1 MRCPLGSLE
10 LYECRRRA
18 MKTVVVLAMHGAP
31 PNDFPKRETA
41 ELFSLHAR
49 LEAGHVAGPERD
61 GLERRFAELDAKMR
75 AWPRTAQNDPF
86 WAGSQELAEHLE
98 RASGYEVI
106 AGYNEFCAP
115 TLDDALDQAATQGDR
130 VIVVTPMMTRGGE
143 HSEVEIPATIQ
154 RARERHPEAEII
166 YAWPLDVASVA
177 QFLAAQVAR
186 LVPTIADEPSAGN
199 LPRPEPEPVGPPR
212 YTSELKRVTLYTDGA
227 CIGNPG
233 PGGYGVVLLH
243 EGQRKELSGGF
254 RLTTNN
260 RMEIMAAI
268 VGLRALK
275 ERCSVTLYSDSRY
288 LVESMTQGWA
298 RQWRANHWRRGKRG
312 KALNSDLWEQLL
324 DLCDQHEVKFV
335 WVEGH
340 AGHREN
346 ERCDQLSM
354 QAAQRKDLPA
364 DSVYEEGDQ
373 SLAPTL
379 FD

>member
-1 MRCPLGSLE
+1 
-10 LYECRRRA
+10 

-41 ELFSLHAR
+41 ELLGLHAR
-49 LEAGHVAGPERD
+49 LEAAHAAGPERD
-61 GLERRFAELDAKMR
+61 APERRFAELDAKIR

-86 WAGSQELAEHLE
+86 WAGSQELAEHLGT
-98 RASGYEVI
+98 ASGCKVI
-106 AGYNEFCAP
+106 VGYNEFCAP
-115 TLDDALDQAATQGDR
+115 TLDDALDQAAAHGNR

-143 HSEVEIPATIQ
+143 HSEVEIPATVQ
-154 RARERHPEAEII
+154 RARERHPEIEII
-166 YAWPLDVASVA
+166 YAWPLDVAAIA

-186 LVPTIADEPSAGN
+186 LVPTTADELSAGDR
-199 LPRPEPEPVGPPR
+199 LLLEPESAVALQH
-212 YTSELKRVTLYTDGA
+212 TNELKHVTLYTDGA

-233 PGGYGVVLLH
+233 PGGYGVVLLY

-268 VGLRALK
+268 VGLQTLK
-275 ERCSVTLYSDSRY
+275 SRCAVTLYSDSRY

-298 RQWRANHWRRGKRG
+298 KQWQANHWRRGKRG
-312 KALNSDLWEQLL
+312 KALNSDVWEQLL
-324 DLCDQHEVKFV
+324 DLCDQHEVEFV
-335 WVEGH
+335 WVQGH

-354 QAAQRKDLPA
+354 QAAQRKDLPTDTA
-364 DSVYEEGDQ
+364 YEENG
-373 SLAPTL
+373 SRNAPTL

>member
-1 MRCPLGSLE
+1 
-10 LYECRRRA
+10 
-18 MKTVVVLAMHGAP
+18 MKTIVVLAMHGAP
-31 PNDFPKRETA
+31 PNDFPQRETA
-41 ELFSLHAR
+41 ELFGLHAR

-61 GLERRFAELDAKMR
+61 ALERRYTELDARMR

-86 WAGSQELAEHLE
+86 WAGSQELAEHL
-98 RASGYEVI
+98 RKAAGYEVI
-106 AGYNEFCAP
+106 VGYNEFCAP
-115 TLDDALDQAATQGDR
+115 TLDDALDQAAAQGNR

-143 HSEVEIPATIQ
+143 HSEVEIPATVQ
-154 RARERHPEAEII
+154 RARERHLEIEII
-166 YAWPLDVASVA
+166 YAWPLDVAAIA
-177 QFLAAQVAR
+177 QFLAAQMTR
-186 LVPTIADEPSAGN
+186 LIPTSADEPSAGN
-199 LPRPEPEPVGPPR
+199 RLQLEPKPAV
-212 YTSELKRVTLYTDGA
+212 TQSNTDELKQVTLYTDGA

-260 RMEIMAAI
+260 RMELIAAI

-298 RQWRANHWRRGKRG
+298 KQWRANHWRRGKRG
-312 KALNSDLWEQLL
+312 KALNPDLWEQLL
-324 DLCDQHEVKFV
+324 DLCDQHEVEFV
-335 WVEGH
+335 WVQGH

-354 QAAQRKDLPA
+354 QAAQRRDLPA
-364 DSVYEEGDQ
+364 DGVYEEGDQ
-373 SLAPTL
+373 SLVPTL

>member
-1 MRCPLGSLE
+1 
-10 LYECRRRA
+10 
-18 MKTVVVLAMHGAP
+18 MKTVIVLAMHGAP
-31 PNDFPKRETA
+31 PNDFSSRETA
-41 ELFSLHAR
+41 ELFGLHAR

-61 GLERRFAELDAKMR
+61 ALERRFAELDAKIR

-86 WAGSQELAEHLE
+86 WAGSQELAEHLGQ
-98 RASGYEVI
+98 ASGCEVI
-106 AGYNEFCAP
+106 VGYNEFCAP
-115 TLDDALDQAATQGDR
+115 RLDDALDQAAAYGNR

-154 RARERHPEAEII
+154 RARERHPEIKI
-166 YAWPLDVASVA
+166 VYAWPLDVATIA
-177 QFLAAQVAR
+177 QFLAAQVA
-186 LVPTIADEPSAGN
+186 LFVPPISDEPSAGN
-199 LPRPEPEPVGPPR
+199 RPQLEPEPAVALRHTNEP
-212 YTSELKRVTLYTDGA
+212 KQVTLFTDGA

-268 VGLRALK
+268 VGLGALK
-275 ERCSVTLYSDSRY
+275 ERCSATLYSDSRY

-298 RQWRANHWRRGKRG
+298 KQWRANHWRRGKRG
-312 KALNSDLWEQLL
+312 KALNPDLWEQLL
-324 DLCDQHEVKFV
+324 DLCDQHKVEFV
-335 WVEGH
+335 WVQGH

-364 DSVYEEGDQ
+364 DHVYEEGEQ
-373 SLAPTL
+373 SLTPTL

>member
-1 MRCPLGSLE
+1 
-10 LYECRRRA
+10 
-18 MKTVVVLAMHGAP
+18 MKTVIVLAMHGAP
-31 PNDFPKRETA
+31 PNDFPARETA
-41 ELFSLHAR
+41 ELFGLHAR
-49 LEAGHVAGPERD
+49 LEAGHVAESEREA
-61 GLERRFAELDAKMR
+61 LEWRFAELDAEMR

-86 WAGSQELAEHLE
+86 WEGSQELAAHLE
-98 RASGYEVI
+98 KASGYEVI

-115 TLDDALDQAATQGDR
+115 RLDDALDQAAAHGDR
-130 VIVVTPMMTRGGE
+130 VIVVTPMVTRGGE
-143 HSEVEIPATIQ
+143 HSEIEIPATIQ
-154 RARERHPEAEII
+154 RARERHPEIEIL
-166 YAWPLDVASVA
+166 YAWPLDVAAIA
-177 QFLAAQVAR
+177 QFLAAQVAQ
-186 LVPTIADEPSAGN
+186 LVPTTEGPSAGD
-199 LPRPEPEPVGPPR
+199 LPQPEPEPAVTQTNTGEP
-212 YTSELKRVTLYTDGA
+212 KRVTLYTDGA

-243 EGQRKELSGGF
+243 QGQRKELSAGF

-298 RQWRANHWRRGKRG
+298 KQWRANHWRRGKRG

-324 DLCDQHEVKFV
+324 DLCDQHEVEFV
-335 WVEGH
+335 WVQGH
-340 AGHREN
+340 AGNREN

-354 QAAQRKDLPA
+354 QAAQRKDLPT
-364 DSVYEEGDQ
+364 DSVYEEGNQ
-373 SLAPTL
+373 SPAPTL

>member
-1 MRCPLGSLE
+1 
-10 LYECRRRA
+10 
-18 MKTVVVLAMHGAP
+18 MKTIIVLAMHGAP
-31 PNDFPKRETA
+31 PNDFPARETA
-41 ELFSLHAR
+41 ELVGLHAR
-49 LEAGHVAGPERD
+49 REAGHVAESEREA
-61 GLERRFAELDAKMR
+61 LERRFAELDAKMR

-98 RASGYEVI
+98 KASGCEVI
-106 AGYNEFCAP
+106 VGCNEFCAP
-115 TLDDALDQAATQGDR
+115 TLDDALDQAAALGSR
-130 VIVVTPMMTRGGE
+130 VIVVTPMVTRGGE

-154 RARERHPEAEII
+154 RARERHPEIEII
-166 YAWPLDVASVA
+166 YAWPLDVAA
-177 QFLAAQVAR
+177 IARFLAAQVAQ
-186 LVPTIADEPSAGN
+186 LVPTTADEHSAGN
-199 LPRPEPEPVGPPR
+199 LPQPESEPAGTQR
-212 YTSELKRVTLYTDGA
+212 NTGELERVTLYTDGA
-227 CIGNPG
+227 CVGNPG

-298 RQWRANHWRRGKRG
+298 KQWRANHWRRGKRG

-324 DLCDQHEVKFV
+324 DLCDRHKVEFV

-346 ERCDQLSM
+346 EHCDQLSV

-373 SLAPTL
+373 SVSPTL